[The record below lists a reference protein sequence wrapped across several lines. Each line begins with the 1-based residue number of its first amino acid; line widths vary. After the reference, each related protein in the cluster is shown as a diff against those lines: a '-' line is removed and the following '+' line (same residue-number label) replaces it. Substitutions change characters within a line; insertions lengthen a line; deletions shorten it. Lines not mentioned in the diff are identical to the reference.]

1 MTADMNQTSG
11 QVIGGQRFTI
21 EQDGSQAD
29 RWILNFGPQ
38 HPATHTTLR
47 LVLTLDGERIVDCV
61 PDIGYLHSGFEK
73 MAEVHD
79 INQYVTVTDRMN
91 YLSPV
96 MNNLVWHGAWERLFG
111 IELTPRCKVIRTIVG
126 ELSRIQDHLL
136 CVGAAALDLGAY
148 TPFLYLFEDREIIYD
163 LLEEISGARYMNS
176 YTRLGGLLR
185 DINPEWPGHVKA
197 FLQRVPRTLAD
208 SEALLLRNR
217 IFVERLRG
225 IGYINAQDAINW
237 SITGPVAR
245 ASGVLRDVRKDEP
258 YLCFEENWDGM
269 HSSPVDFKVPV
280 SDMGDCYGRFVVRLE
295 EIRQSL
301 HIIDQLIDNIPA
313 GPVNSPADEKINLP
327 DKVDVWGSIE
337 GLIHHFEVVMWNRGW
352 QPPIGEAYGIV
363 ESPNGELGF
372 YVVSS
377 GGRTAYRAR
386 LRPPS
391 LINYQ
396 CFTDLIKGHQ
406 ISDVVAVLGSLNII
420 AAELDR

>member
-1 MTADMNQTSG
+1 MTANTNQASG
-11 QVIGGQRFTI
+11 QVIGGHRYSL
-21 EQDGSQAD
+21 EQDGSRAD

-47 LVLTLDGERIVDCV
+47 LVLILDGERIVDCV

-91 YLSPV
+91 YLSPA
-96 MNNLVWHGAWERLFG
+96 MNNLAWHGAWEKLFG

-126 ELSRIQDHLL
+126 ELARIQDHLV

-185 DINPEWPGHVKA
+185 DINPEWPDHVRA
-197 FLQRVPRTLAD
+197 FLRRAPGTLSD

-217 IFVERLRG
+217 IFIERLRG
-225 IGYINAQDAINW
+225 IGYISAQDAIDW
-237 SITGPVAR
+237 SITGPAAR
-245 ASGVLRDVRKDEP
+245 ASGVLRDLRKDEP
-258 YLCFEENWDGM
+258 YLCFEENWDGRGAG
-269 HSSPVDFKVPV
+269 PVDFKVPV

-301 HIIDQLIDNIPA
+301 HIIEQLVENIPP

-327 DKVDVWGSIE
+327 DKAEVWGSIE
-337 GLIHHFEVVMWNRGW
+337 GLIHHFELVMWNRGW
-352 QPPIGEAYGIV
+352 QPPIGEAYGAV

-396 CFTDLIKGHQ
+396 CFADLIRGHQ

>member
-1 MTADMNQTSG
+1 MKADTDQTGG
-11 QVIGGQRFTI
+11 QVISGQRFTL
-21 EQDGSQAD
+21 EQDAAQAD

-47 LVLTLDGERIVDCV
+47 LVLLLDGERIVDCV

-96 MNNLVWHGAWERLFG
+96 MNNLVWHGAWEKLFG

-126 ELSRIQDHLL
+126 ELARIQDHLL
-136 CVGAAALDLGAY
+136 CLGAAALDLGAY
-148 TPFLYLFEDREIIYD
+148 TPFLYLFEDREITYD

-197 FLQRVPRTLAD
+197 FLCRIPKTLAD
-208 SEALLLRNR
+208 CQALLLRNR
-217 IFVERLRG
+217 IFIERLRG
-225 IGYINAQDAINW
+225 IGCINAQDAINW
-237 SITGPVAR
+237 SLTGPVAR
-245 ASGVLRDVRKDEP
+245 ASGVVRDLRKDEP
-258 YLCFEENWDGM
+258 YLCFEQNWDGRG
-269 HSSPVDFKVPV
+269 SSPVDFKVPV

-301 HIIDQLIDNIPA
+301 QIIDQLIDNIPA
-313 GPVNSPADEKINLP
+313 GPVNSPADEKVNLP

-352 QPPIGEAYGIV
+352 QPPIGEAYGVV

>member
-1 MTADMNQTSG
+1 MEQAKGQLISG
-11 QVIGGQRFTI
+11 QRYTL
-21 EQDGSQAD
+21 EQDEDQAN

-47 LVLTLDGERIVDCV
+47 LVLILDGERVIDCV

-73 MAEVHD
+73 MGEVHD
-79 INQYVTVTDRMN
+79 LNQYVTVTDRMN

-96 MNNLVWHGAWERLFG
+96 MNNLAWHGTWEKLFG

-126 ELSRIQDHLL
+126 ELARIQDHVV
-136 CVGAAALDLGAY
+136 CTGAAALDLGAF

-176 YTRLGGLLR
+176 YTRLGGLFR

-197 FLQRVPRTLAD
+197 FLQRVPKTLAD
-208 SEALLLRNR
+208 CETLLLRNR

-225 IGYINAQDAINW
+225 VGYVSAQEATNW
-237 SITGPVAR
+237 SLTGPVAR
-245 ASGVLRDVRKDEP
+245 ASGVLRDLRKDEP
-258 YLCFEENWDGM
+258 YLCFEQNWDG
-269 HSSPVDFKVPV
+269 HGASPVEFKVPV
-280 SDMGDCYGRFVVRLE
+280 CDMGDCYGRFVVRME

-301 HIIDQLIDNIPA
+301 QIIAQLIDNIPA
-313 GPVNSPADEKINLP
+313 GPVNVASEEKVNLP
-327 DKVDVWGSIE
+327 DKTEVWGSIE
-337 GLIHHFEVVMWNRGW
+337 GLIHHFETVMWNRGW
-352 QPPIGEAYGIV
+352 QPPVGEAYGTV
-363 ESPNGELGF
+363 EAPNGELGF
-372 YVVSS
+372 YVASA

-391 LINYQ
+391 FINYQ
-396 CFTDLIKGHQ
+396 CFTDLIRGHQ
-406 ISDVVAVLGSLNII
+406 MSDIVAVLGSLNII